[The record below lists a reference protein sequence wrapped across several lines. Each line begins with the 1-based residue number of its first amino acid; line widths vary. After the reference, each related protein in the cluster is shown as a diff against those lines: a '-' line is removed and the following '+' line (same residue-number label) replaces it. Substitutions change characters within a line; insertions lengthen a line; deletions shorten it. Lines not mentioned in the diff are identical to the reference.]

1 MKSRTL
7 RGLALLLILCGLLW
21 GCAQTPRPT
30 EPETQPSTQPP
41 NYTVTFLFNGRE
53 IARQEVAAGA
63 CPEKVS
69 VDNDGVLFVAWQ
81 NAEGKKVAPE
91 TLAVTADTV
100 YEAAYFPILDRHV
113 PYLFPDDAGL
123 LNPQSPL
130 TGGDLAL
137 ALEALAAQGAQE
149 HFPRLPEA
157 NTQLSRADLREI
169 LTAFFTP
176 TELERAFGMA
186 SGEELTRG
194 GFALLMNGLLSR
206 GGEETVALD
215 QPVLPMDVT
224 GGDAESL
231 AVLEAAVSHH
241 EDSSG
246 SGWAI
251 LRSVTAQG
259 TGFVNVSGWLY
270 YVDAQGIMARD
281 TTIGT
286 LTFGADGRY
295 TSGDTEL
302 DQLVADILK
311 QLMKENPEAK
321 RLELLRAAFDYCVE
335 SFTYLRKNAYA
346 FGENGW
352 EATDAKVMFTG
363 ARGNCYNFAAAFWA
377 LARGLGYDAVA
388 YSGSCTSTDQPHGW
402 VEIDMEDGRYIFDPE
417 WQWAY
422 IDRGDYSKD
431 MFMVPIAAGS
441 WWNYKR
447 YN

>member
-1 MKSRTL
+1 MKSQTL
-7 RGLALLLILCGLLW
+7 RGLALLLILCALLW
-21 GCAQTPRPT
+21 GCAQTPQPT
-30 EPETQPSTQPP
+30 EPETQAPTQPP

-53 IARQEVAAGA
+53 IARQEVTAGD
-63 CPEKVS
+63 CPDKVG
-69 VDNDGVLFVAWQ
+69 VDLDGVLFVAWQ
-81 NAEGKKVAPE
+81 NAGGKKVAPE

-123 LNPQSPL
+123 LNPQAPL
-130 TGGDLAL
+130 TGEDLSLAL
-137 ALEALAAQGAQE
+137 NALAAEGAAE
-149 HFPRLPEA
+149 HFPRLPA
-157 NTQLSRADLREI
+157 AGRQLGLDDLRDV
-169 LTAFFTP
+169 LSAFFTS
-176 TELERAFGMA
+176 TELEQAFGAA
-186 SGEELTRG
+186 SGETLTRG
-194 GFALLMNGLLSR
+194 GFALLMNGLLNR
-206 GGEETVALD
+206 GGEETVTLD
-215 QPVLPMDVT
+215 QPVLPPDVT
-224 GGDAESL
+224 GDDGESL

-241 EDSSG
+241 EDPSG
-246 SGWAI
+246 SGWEI
-251 LRSVTAQG
+251 LRGVTAQG
-259 TGFVNVSGWLY
+259 TGFVNVGGWLY
-270 YVDAQGIMARD
+270 YVDDQGAMARD
-281 TTIGT
+281 TAIGT

-295 TSGDTEL
+295 TCGDPEL

-311 QLMKENPEAK
+311 QLMEENPEAD
-321 RLELLRAAFDYCVE
+321 RLELLREAFDYCVE

-352 EATDAKVMFTG
+352 EISDAKVMFTG
-363 ARGNCYNFAAAFWA
+363 SRGNCYNFAAAFWA

-431 MFMVPIAAGS
+431 MFMIPVAAGS
-441 WWNYKR
+441 WWNYRR